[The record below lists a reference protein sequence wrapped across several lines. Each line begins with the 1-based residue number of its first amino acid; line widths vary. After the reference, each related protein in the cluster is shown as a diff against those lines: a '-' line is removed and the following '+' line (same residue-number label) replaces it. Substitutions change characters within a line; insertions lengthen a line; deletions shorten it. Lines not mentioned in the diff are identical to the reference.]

1 MPTMK
6 IKKGDTVQMLRG
18 KDRGKRGRVI
28 EAEPS
33 KRRVFVENLNTVKRH
48 TRPRPLKDASRM
60 GGTQMAPGGVM
71 EKASAVPVDSVMLVC
86 PTCQRATRV
95 AMTVKDVKGEK
106 VKVRQCKRADCRE
119 EIDQ

>member
-1 MPTMK
+1 MATMK

-28 EAEPS
+28 EADPP
-33 KRRVFVENLNTVKRH
+33 KRRVFVESLNTVKRP
-48 TRPRPLKDASRM
+48 TRPRPVKDASLM
-60 GGTQMAPGGVM
+60 GGTQTAPGGVM

-95 AMTVKDVKGEK
+95 GMTTKEIKGEK
-106 VKVRQCKRADCRE
+106 VKV
-119 EIDQ
+119 

>member
-1 MPTMK
+1 MK

-28 EAEPS
+28 EAEPA
-33 KRRVFVENLNTVKRH
+33 KRRVIVENLNVAKRH
-48 TRPRPLKDASRM
+48 TRPRPLKDSSRM
-60 GGTQMAPGGVM
+60 GGTQMTPGGVM
-71 EKASAVPVDSVMLVC
+71 EKASAVPVSSVMLVC

-95 AMTVKDVKGEK
+95 GMTTREVKGEQT
-106 VKVRQCKRADCRE
+106 KVRQCKRADCRE